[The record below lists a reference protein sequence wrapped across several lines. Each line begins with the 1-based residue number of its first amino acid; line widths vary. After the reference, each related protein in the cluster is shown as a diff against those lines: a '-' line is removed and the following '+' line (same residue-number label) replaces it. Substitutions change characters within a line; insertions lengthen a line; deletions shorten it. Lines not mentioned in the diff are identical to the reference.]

1 MDFLQISGLSLNLVK
16 AKSYVYI
23 QQQSELKHTAYFW
36 ESMKNSWYSGMQDW
50 QGGLKVNIAVDKAI
64 SISIMWIL
72 IQLISLLT
80 KLPKWDKTPL
90 VNNAR
95 WNR

>member
-1 MDFLQISGLSLNLVK
+1 MFSKILGIVLVK
-16 AKSYVYI
+16 PKSYMYLH
-23 QQQSELKHTAYFW
+23 QESELKYAVYFW
-36 ESMKNSWYSGMQDW
+36 ESVKNSCYSGMHDW
-50 QGGLKVNIAVDKAI
+50 QGGLKVNTAVDKAI

-80 KLPKWDKTPL
+80 KLAKWGKTPL
-90 VNNAR
+90 ASNAR